1 LGIEVKEVS
10 MKNSS
15 EHPFENTKLHIVVKA
30 PKVNSNEERIPFND
44 VIKHGDIVQGFQ
56 SPKNFGQIPKWYKKP
71 VRIFSM
77 ISLLVFAFILIFQ
90 IIEMTG
96 NVIGK

>member
-1 LGIEVKEVS
+1 

-15 EHPFENTKLHIVVKA
+15 EHPFENNKLHITVVE
-30 PKVNSNEERIPFND
+30 PQTNSNEERIPFND

-56 SPKNFGQIPKWYKKP
+56 SPKKFDQIPRWYKNP
-71 VRIFSM
+71 VKIFSM
-77 ISLLVFAFILIFQ
+77 ISLLIFAFVLILQ

>member
-1 LGIEVKEVS
+1 

-15 EHPFENTKLHIVVKA
+15 EHPFENTKFHIVVKDQQ
-30 PKVNSNEERIPFND
+30 VNSNEERIPFND

-56 SPKNFGQIPKWYKKP
+56 SPQKFGQIPNWYKKP

-77 ISLLVFAFILIFQ
+77 ISLLFFAFILILQ

>member
-1 LGIEVKEVS
+1 LGIEVREVS

-15 EHPFENTKLHIVVKA
+15 EHPFENTNFHIVVSE
-30 PKVNSNEERIPFND
+30 PQVNSSEERTPFND

-71 VRIFSM
+71 VRIFSV
-77 ISLLVFAFILIFQ
+77 ISLLIFAFVLILQ
-90 IIEMTG
+90 IIEMTS